1 MSDHQPYERPAP
13 QVPVVDQF
21 IVGFGE
27 TTFAGDAETAR
38 RHVDAALAT
47 LLDAMPATLLRKFVA
62 VSHNKAH
69 FAIAVIRL
77 DGPDKTLFA
86 LQKEV
91 DSGKEEN
98 KPGYA
103 HIEWVEQN
111 APIAMAVLLDD
122 PLLPQQWALTTLGA
136 DNVWT
141 VGPPPV
147 PPAGSTIVAIVDS
160 GLQLPGGGVH
170 ADMGLVVPVA
180 DWQPVLVPPFF
191 DSIDMDGHGTLLA
204 GTIAAVPDNA
214 TGVGSAVPDTWNI
227 RLMPVKFFSPVIP
240 PNAADATIAMVHAAT
255 HFFNPVGNNP
265 VRVINAS
272 WRVSPGDA
280 GLASLR
286 AATTIA
292 SNLGC
297 LVVFAAGNEGT
308 DNGIYPAYPANF
320 TTEVAFRGQVL
331 TVLAT
336 DRYDAKA
343 FFSNYGSNTVDI
355 GAPGLRILATNR
367 YLVAPP
373 RYSEYSGTSPAAAY
387 VSAGAA
393 LVFALNPGWQ
403 PADVV
408 QHLITSADVIQDLM
422 IACIGGRRL
431 NLSRAVYGPIT
442 VTAPPPPPPP
452 PPLGV
457 AVAVLPNAVL
467 FNITWA
473 VAYNNPAFGQVS
485 IDFVAQAGGGVFPIG
500 VAAIGPPGVGGAFP
514 WTPNTTPLPPLP
526 AIGTIRIT
534 PVGGNFPVHSGAIQI
549 V

>member
-1 MSDHQPYERPAP
+1 MSDHEPYERPAP

-27 TTFAGDAETAR
+27 TTFARDAETAR
-38 RHVDAALAT
+38 RHVDTALAT
-47 LLDAMPATLLRKFVA
+47 LLEALPATLLRKFVA
-62 VSHNKAH
+62 ASHNKAY

-77 DGPDKTLFA
+77 DGPDQTLA
-86 LQKEV
+86 DLQKEV
-91 DSGKEEN
+91 DSGKEEK

-136 DNVWT
+136 AHRWT

-160 GLQLPGGGVH
+160 GLRRPGGGVH
-170 ADMGLVVPVA
+170 ADLGWVVPVA
-180 DWQPVLVPPFF
+180 DCQPVLVPPFF
-191 DSIDMDGHGTLLA
+191 DNIDMDGHGTLLA
-204 GTIAAVPDNA
+204 GTIAAVPDNL
-214 TGVGSAVPDTWNI
+214 TGVGSAVPNTWNI
-227 RLMPVKFFSPVIP
+227 RLMPVKFFSPVIA

-272 WRVSPGDA
+272 WRVAPGDA

-292 SNLGC
+292 SNFGC
-297 LVVFAAGNEGT
+297 LVVFAAGNDGT

-320 TTEVAFRGQVL
+320 ATEAAFRGQVL

-373 RYSEYSGTSPAAAY
+373 RYSEYSGTSPATAY

-431 NLSRAVYGPIT
+431 NLSRAVYGPLSV
-442 VTAPPPPPPP
+442 VTPAAGAN
-452 PPLGV
+452 LV
-457 AVAVLPNAVL
+457 AGNP
-467 FNITWA
+467 FNITWNI
-473 VAYNNPAFGQVS
+473 AYDNPKFANVNIEFS
-485 IDFVAQAGGGVFPIG
+485 NGGGPYVPLAAGVPIG
-500 VAAIGPPGVGGAFP
+500 VGAGAWLWLAPPATVAPGGR
-514 WTPNTTPLPPLP
+514 
-526 AIGTIRIT
+526 IRIT
-534 PVGGNFPVHSGAIQI
+534 PTNGNFPAESGLFTA

>member
-27 TTFAGDAETAR
+27 TTFAGDAATAR
-38 RHVDAALAT
+38 RNVETALAT
-47 LLDAMPATLLRKFVA
+47 LLNALPATLLRKFVA
-62 VSHNKAH
+62 VSHNKAY

-77 DGPDKTLFA
+77 DGPDQTLAA

-91 DSGKEEN
+91 DSGKEGN

-191 DSIDMDGHGTLLA
+191 DTIDMDGHGTLLA

-255 HFFNPVGNNP
+255 HFFDQAGNNP

-292 SNLGC
+292 SNFGC

-320 TTEVAFRGQVL
+320 ATEVAFQGKVL

-431 NLSRAVYGPIT
+431 NLSRAVYGPLQV
-442 VTAPPPPPPP
+442 VTPGAGAI
-452 PPLGV
+452 LV
-457 AVAVLPNAVL
+457 AGNP
-467 FNITWA
+467 FNITWN
-473 VAYNNPAFGQVS
+473 VQYNNPRFNQVDIAFS
-485 IDFVAQAGGGVFPIG
+485 NGGGPFVQLAAGVPIG
-500 VAAIGPPGVGGAFP
+500 VGAGAWMWPAPPVTVAPGGR
-514 WTPNTTPLPPLP
+514 
-526 AIGTIRIT
+526 IRIT
-534 PVGGNFPVHSGAIQI
+534 PTNGNFPAESGLFTAA
-549 V
+549 